1 LQIKTET
8 RVGIFVLIALAIFV
22 YMGFTIGVFR
32 FDLANYRKYV
42 VYFKD
47 VSGLSI
53 KADVKIAGVKVGF
66 VEAIDLVDGD
76 QAKATVMVH
85 KRYALYQDAYA
96 VVRQDGLL
104 GVKYLEVVVGD
115 PLLPNLNAGD
125 TLSRPSKAPVSV
137 DELMAKFKT
146 IADNVADVTDS
157 FREVMGTPEGKEQM
171 RVMMQNFN
179 QTAERLSS
187 FAQTIDRVLIKNE
200 DQLTALL
207 SVGQDI
213 HRLSDKLENDILPSI
228 KSSIENISHA
238 FDRDLD
244 KLASRFG
251 STAEAL
257 EEASNQARE
266 GLRSIGSVAEK
277 IDEGKG
283 TIGKL
288 INEEDTY
295 RDLKVAVQGLRN
307 YFAKVDSLQ
316 IVFDTHGENM
326 YRPTEYLEYEDSK
339 GYFDIRIHPQED
351 YFYLVQIATSIKGY
365 VDRQELFKQY
375 FNNENYE
382 YDTSHM
388 NLSDRDKLRFA
399 PRKRIELIKRNA
411 VRFGFQFGK
420 IFNDIAFRFGL
431 FEGSAGVGVDFDI
444 PFRTDKFRWVT
455 SLEMFDFKGQDRL
468 FTDKDRVADTRPH
481 LKWINKV
488 FMMRNL
494 YVTFGADDFISRHNM
509 NAFFG
514 AGLRFGDDDVK
525 YFLPSLGGAASI
537 AR

>member
-8 RVGIFVLIALAIFV
+8 RVGIFVLIALAIFM

-32 FDLANYRKYV
+32 FDMANYRKYV

-47 VSGLSI
+47 VSGLSV
-53 KADVKIAGVKVGF
+53 KSDVKIAGVKVGW
-66 VEAIDLVDGD
+66 VEAIELIDGD
-76 QAKATVMVH
+76 QAKATAMIH
-85 KRYALYQDAYA
+85 KRYTLYQDAYA

-115 PLLPNLNAGD
+115 PLLPNLSAGD
-125 TLSRPSKAPVSV
+125 TLSRPSKSPVSV
-137 DELMAKFKT
+137 DELIAKFKT
-146 IADNVADVTDS
+146 IADNVAEVTDALRDVIGS
-157 FREVMGTPEGKEQM
+157 PEGKEQM
-171 RVMMQNFN
+171 RAMMDNFN
-179 QTAERLSS
+179 QTAERLAS
-187 FAQTIDRVLIKNE
+187 FAQTIDRVLVKNE
-200 DQLTALL
+200 DQLTTLL
-207 SVGQDI
+207 GVGDDI
-213 HRLSDKLENDILPSI
+213 HRLSDKLENDVLPSI
-228 KSSIENISHA
+228 KVSIEKIAVA

-244 KLASRFG
+244 KLASKLG
-251 STAEAL
+251 ATAEAL
-257 EEASNQARE
+257 EEASIQARD
-266 GLRSIGSVAEK
+266 GIRTIGSVAEK

-316 IVFDTHGENM
+316 IVFDAHGESM
-326 YRPTEYLEYEDSK
+326 YRPGEHMHLEDSK

-365 VDRQELFKQY
+365 VERNELFTQY
-375 FNNENYE
+375 FDTENFK
-382 YDTSHM
+382 YDESKLD
-388 NLSDRDKLRFA
+388 LSDRDKLRFA
-399 PRKRIELIKRNA
+399 PHKKFELLKRNT

-431 FEGSAGVGVDFDI
+431 FEGSAGLGVDFDI

-455 SLEMFDFKGQDRL
+455 SLEIFDFKGQDRL
-468 FTDKDRVADTRPH
+468 HDTRPH

-488 FMMRNL
+488 FLMRNL
-494 YVTFGADDFISRHNM
+494 YVTFGADDFISKHNV

-514 AGLRFGDDDVK
+514 AGLRFGDDDIK

-537 AR
+537 AK